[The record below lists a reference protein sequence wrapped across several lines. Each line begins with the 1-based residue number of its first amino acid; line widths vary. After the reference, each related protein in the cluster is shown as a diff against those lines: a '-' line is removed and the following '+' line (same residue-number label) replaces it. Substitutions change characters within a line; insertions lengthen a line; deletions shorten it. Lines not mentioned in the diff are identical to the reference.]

1 VRPQHAISA
10 GFAGLIRLVG
20 FDLPST
26 DVHPGDTLSV
36 RLTWQALEV
45 MDGRYTAFVH
55 LLGPYNPASG
65 SPLWAQDDHEP
76 GQATY
81 STDRWFPGEV
91 IVDTFHLQ
99 IPADAPPGEYTLSTG
114 FYDLETMAR
123 LPRSDAT
130 GDTATMTKIILV
142 EQAP

>member
-1 VRPQHAISA
+1 
-10 GFAGLIRLVG
+10 
-20 FDLPST
+20 
-26 DVHPGDTLSV
+26 
-36 RLTWQALEV
+36 
-45 MDGRYTAFVH
+45 MDQRYTAFVH
-55 LLGPYNPASG
+55 LLGPPNPALG

-91 IVDTFHLQ
+91 IVDTFDLQ

-130 GDTATMTKIILV
+130 GDTATMTEITLV
-142 EQAP
+142 E